1 MLHLPISQARQ
12 GGATPRAQ
20 RRSDH
25 AMDVF
30 QYGTAV
36 LAIAVAV
43 LLAAVR

>member
-1 MLHLPISQARQ
+1 MFHLPISQARQ
-12 GGATPRAQ
+12 GATPRAQ
-20 RRSDH
+20 RRSDY

>member
-1 MLHLPISQARQ
+1 MLHLPLSHARQ
-12 GGATPRAQ
+12 GGATPRPQ
-20 RRSDH
+20 RRPDY

>member
-12 GGATPRAQ
+12 GGATPRTQ
-20 RRSDH
+20 RRSDY